1 MTTQKTYT
9 IAPGSDD
16 QQIVALSQVEG
27 SPSRY
32 LVTLGAGDEQRQ
44 VEVDARLLKDE
55 VWSLVV
61 GQRHVY
67 EVHASAREDDWE
79 VELAGAR
86 FKHRVLNERQ
96 MRRLEAS
103 GGAGG
108 ANQPE
113 LEVPMAGKVIALLV
127 EPGQS
132 VSAGDK
138 VVVVEAMKMENEIKA
153 HRDGVIGQARV
164 QAGDTVEVGA
174 VLLTIEDAPQ

>member
-1 MTTQKTYT
+1 MMTQKTYT
-9 IAPGSDD
+9 LAPGSED
-16 QQIVALSQVEG
+16 QQIVSLTPVEA

-32 LVTLGAGDEQRQ
+32 LVTLGEGDQRRQ
-44 VEVDARLLKDE
+44 VEVDARLLNDG

-61 GQRHVY
+61 GDHHVY
-67 EVHASAREDDWE
+67 EVHASAREDQWE

-86 FKHRVLNERQ
+86 FKHHVLNERQ

-103 GGAGG
+103 GGAAGG
-108 ANQPE
+108 NQPE
-113 LEVPMAGKVIALLV
+113 LAVPMAGKVIALLV

-153 HRDGVIGQARV
+153 HRDGVIGELRV
-164 QAGDTVEVGA
+164 AAGNTVEVGA
-174 VLLTIEDAPQ
+174 VLLTIEEAP